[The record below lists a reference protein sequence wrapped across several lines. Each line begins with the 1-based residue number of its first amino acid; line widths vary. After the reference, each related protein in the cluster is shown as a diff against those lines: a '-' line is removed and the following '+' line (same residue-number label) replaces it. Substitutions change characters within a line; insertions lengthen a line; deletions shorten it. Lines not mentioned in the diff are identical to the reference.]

1 MSLLNYAYYLKNNH
15 NKNAEGKKEKR
26 LLSIGTRN
34 PYLQTAGIKKQK
46 QASGKQ
52 LQKPSASNVSKGSA
66 SVSRSS
72 APAVGMLE
80 AMAMN
85 NLVQNNSMPAEM
97 KQPAFESINAQVLK
111 GMQSAKANVS
121 SISSKLNQTKSELAG
136 VQSMMSS
143 SDDKSDKE
151 TAIYQL
157 IASAL
162 QSEVKSFEA
171 LLSKAKYEESGLSQL
186 ASFGVNQ
193 VVGESAQSPAL
204 LEMLSSTNTEY
215 SSEATTKLLHQ
226 SSNSAKATR
235 KLGGLVQSGKISLKK
250 SAIEAKKQDP
260 QKTAEGLDNLNRTV
274 SLSKADRLGVAQVLT
289 SIAVENPLNGAG
301 KAAASGLEYM
311 FKKDTG
317 SVARN
322 AAVGLRV
329 AAIAGNGHA
338 TDGLINVATSPVA
351 GKSKNIEAIQ
361 QLTRVAKTG
370 TSQSQKA
377 TSVISKMAMSSNVG
391 GDVKETCIN
400 SLGQIAYNGGNN
412 GKLALDTLGTIAS
425 DDKNPSQ
432 KQAVSNILKLESHKA
447 LGNSK
452 VVKAFANIAES
463 NRTDMK
469 MKKTATKQLGDA
481 MLVGGSASGQKAQ
494 DSLTKV
500 MTNPNNKAAGE
511 AGFQLNKQGMNNS
524 SKTNINKVN
533 HQFAGNAT
541 NPFLAAKS
549 KKGENPFFQNNLFA
563 KPHAL
568 KAVSF

>member
-1 MSLLNYAYYLKNNH
+1 M
-15 NKNAEGKKEKR
+15 
-26 LLSIGTRN
+26 LSIGTRN
-34 PYLQTAGIKKQK
+34 PYLQAAGIKKQK
-46 QASGKQ
+46 KASNNQ
-52 LQKPSASNVSKGSA
+52 LQKPSLSTISRGGSSA
-66 SVSRSS
+66 SSHS
-72 APAVGMLE
+72 APAVGMLD
-80 AMAMN
+80 AMAMT
-85 NLVQNNSMPAEM
+85 NLVQNTNMSPQM
-97 KQPAFESINAQVLK
+97 KQPAFESINAQVQK

-121 SISSKLNQTKSELAG
+121 SISSKLNQSKAQLASA
-136 VQSMMSS
+136 QSALASSDSS
-143 SDDKSDKE
+143 SSDKE
-151 TAIYQL
+151 TEIYQL

-162 QSEVKSFEA
+162 QAEVKSFEE
-171 LLSKAKYEESGLSQL
+171 LLTKAKYEASGLSQL

-193 VVGESAQSPAL
+193 VVGESQQSPAL
-204 LEMLSSTNTEY
+204 LEMLSSTNSEY

-260 QKTAEGLDNLNRTV
+260 EKTAEGLDNLNRTV

-289 SIAVENPLNGAG
+289 SIAVENPQNGAG

-317 SVARN
+317 SVAKN

-338 TDGLINVATSPVA
+338 TDGLINVAVSPTA
-351 GKSKNIEAIQ
+351 GKNKNIEAIQ

-377 TSVISKMAMSSNVG
+377 TNVISKMALNSNVG
-391 GDVKETCIN
+391 GDVKEQCLN
-400 SLGQIAYNGGNN
+400 SLGQIAYSGGNN
-412 GKLALDTLGTIAS
+412 GKKALNTLGTIAG
-425 DDKNPSQ
+425 DDKNPAQ

-481 MLVGGSASGQKAQ
+481 VLVGGAGTGQKAQ

-511 AGFQLNKQGMNNS
+511 AKFQLNKSGMNNLS
-524 SKTNINKVN
+524 KMNQDKVNYQFGNSKDNPFVASNPNKTN
-533 HQFAGNAT
+533 
-541 NPFLAAKS
+541 NPFLKNSIFAKS
-549 KKGENPFFQNNLFA
+549 S
-563 KPHAL
+563 AL